1 MLDLSLPLIALAI
14 GLAMDAF
21 AVSIAQGASARPGTA
36 GAIRIGAAFGLAQ
49 ALMPLLGWGLGVA
62 FAGVIRSVD
71 HWVAFVL
78 LGVLGAKMLREGLR
92 GDDAT
97 PAPAL
102 IGWAL
107 LGAAVATSVDAAAAG
122 ITLPMIGAPIAVA
135 CAVIG
140 IVTAGLCVVGVMI
153 GAASGARLGKI
164 AEVIGGLL
172 LIGIGGEIL
181 IDHLFFG
188 G

>member
-1 MLDLSLPLIALAI
+1 MPDLSLPLIALAL

-21 AVSIAQGASARPGTA
+21 AVSIAQGACARPGPG

-49 ALMPLLGWGLGVA
+49 GLMPLIGWGMGVA
-62 FAGVIRSVD
+62 FAGLIRSVD

-78 LGVLGAKMLREGLR
+78 LGLLGAKMLREGLR
-92 GDDAT
+92 GHDAT

-122 ITLPMIGAPIAVA
+122 ITLPMLGTPIAIA

-140 IVTAGLCVVGVMI
+140 VVTAGLCFAGVLI
-153 GAASGARLGKI
+153 GAASGPRLGKF
-164 AEVIGGLL
+164 AEAIGGTL
-172 LIGIGGEIL
+172 LIAIGAKIL
-181 IDHLFFG
+181 IEHLFFG